1 MDFSPFD
8 KRGYATLGVRDGYAE
23 WAGTYE
29 RTVLDLMDLRL
40 LARLRSIDW
49 ANAGRALDLACGT
62 GRGGVWMR
70 GAGVTDIEGIDF
82 TEAMLTK
89 ARAKRV
95 YDRLSLGDVRATGL
109 EACAYRLITQLLADE
124 HMADLAPLYREV
136 ARLLM
141 PGGQFVIVGYHPHFL
156 MMGIATHF
164 DRASGESVAIESHVH
179 LTSDHVRAAR
189 EAGLNLE
196 EMIEGLVDDDW
207 IAAKP
212 KWVQHRHHPVS
223 FAMVWRKPGV

>member
-1 MDFSPFD
+1 MEFSPFD
-8 KRGYATLGVRDGYAE
+8 KRGYATLRVRDGYAE

-29 RTVLDLMDLRL
+29 QTVLDLMDLRL
-40 LARLRSIDW
+40 LARLRTVDW
-49 ANAGRALDLACGT
+49 AGGGRVLDLACGT
-62 GRGGVWMR
+62 GRGGIWMR
-70 GAGVTDIEGIDF
+70 RAGVQRIEGIDL
-82 TEAMLTK
+82 TEPMLAQ
-89 ARAKRV
+89 ARAKGV

-109 EACAYRLITQLLADE
+109 EGGAYRLITQLLADE

-136 ARLLM
+136 ARLLA

-179 LTSDHVRAAR
+179 LASDHVAA
-189 EAGLNLE
+189 AHAVGLQLV
-196 EMIEGLVDDDW
+196 EMVEGLVDDDW

-212 KWVQHRHHPVS
+212 KWEKYRHHPVTY
-223 FAMVWRKPGV
+223 AMVWRKP